1 MTLAELGGVTSLML
15 GYTKWTEDQ
24 EYRSGEEQK
33 RIPSIIQSHSSND
46 RQIERPQIIF
56 EMNKLLKDEEVPPL
70 CSQTTLHFQGLIS
83 WRELPICN
91 NQQRSKAP
99 QQRARHTV
107 LITTKKLN

>member
-1 MTLAELGGVTSLML
+1 ML

-56 EMNKLLKDEEVPPL
+56 EMNKLLKDEEVPPSL
-70 CSQTTLHFQGLIS
+70 LANHFTFPGPYLLERIANLQQSAEIKSSSAKGTAYCAYHDQET
-83 WRELPICN
+83 ELTG
-91 NQQRSKAP
+91 NQQRNG
-99 QQRARHTV
+99 Q
-107 LITTKKLN
+107 